1 MNHGIKLLA
10 LSLIKAWGLFAMGLF
25 LIFYIKNGAVKVALD
40 SLISPSVIFAFSVIT
55 FVIIY
60 YYFKNWKYITMPYS
74 LKLITQPKDENKET
88 AVFVDKF
95 IFFNRF
101 TNILYFRNK
110 NAIDLKLY
118 QDKKDEIMHFL
129 GFHNKSIEIDI
140 KPLYRKWV
148 KIELYELPNSFNFE
162 IRKLKKG
169 YLYYGVSSKGDYY
182 ISLENQTSMITVAE
196 SGSGKSNL
204 LNLLLYSIFF
214 NYGVGTNEDSNIS
227 STVLIDLKGNELSLY
242 KYKGTQFID
251 NIEEVATTFT
261 ELKEVMYNRYKEMQ
275 INGDKLFKGKPIYV
289 VIDEVGTIGTYHDK
303 KIRDA
308 IFNDMIELFQKGRAC
323 KIIFLIFAQKCDS
336 TNIPSNVL
344 TNVQSRI
351 LMKTDSEFNTNSM
364 IGTKEQIQT
373 ITHIDV
379 ANFNKGRAIIKDGIT
394 SETSLIQVPYVSEN
408 EHRNIVRHLG
418 HSLKN

>member
-25 LIFYIKNGAVKVALD
+25 LIFYIKNKAVNVALD
-40 SLISPSVIFAFSVIT
+40 SLISPSVIFAISVIT

-60 YYFKNWKYITMPYS
+60 YYIKNWKYITMPYS
-74 LKLITQPKDENKET
+74 LKLITQPKDENSET
-88 AVFVDKF
+88 SVFVDKF
-95 IFFNRF
+95 VFYNKF

-118 QDKKDEIMHFL
+118 QDKKNEIMHFL

-214 NYGVGTNEDSNIS
+214 NYGIGTNEDSNIS

-344 TNVQSRI
+344 TNIQSRI

-394 SETSLIQVPYVSEN
+394 SETSLIQVPYVSEK

>member
-1 MNHGIKLLA
+1 MNNGIKLLA

-25 LIFYIKNGAVKVALD
+25 LIFYIKNKAVNVALD
-40 SLISPSVIFAFSVIT
+40 SLISPSVIFAISVIT

-60 YYFKNWKYITMPYS
+60 YYIKNWKYITMPYS

-251 NIEEVATTFT
+251 NIEEVATIFT

-275 INGDKLFKGKPIYV
+275 INGDKLYKGKRIFV

-303 KIRDA
+303 KLRDS

-344 TNVQSRI
+344 TNIQSRI

-394 SETSLIQVPYVSEN
+394 SEISLIQVPYVSEN

>member
-10 LSLIKAWGLFAMGLF
+10 LSLIKAWGLFTMGLF
-25 LIFYIKNGAVKVALD
+25 LIFYIKNKAVNVALD
-40 SLISPSVIFAFSVIT
+40 SLISPSVIFAISVIT

-60 YYFKNWKYITMPYS
+60 YYIKNWKYITMPYS
-74 LKLITQPKDENKET
+74 LKLITQPKDENSET
-88 AVFVDKF
+88 SVFVDKF
-95 IFFNRF
+95 VFYNKF
-101 TNILYFRNK
+101 TNTLYFRNK

-118 QDKKDEIMHFL
+118 QDKKNEIMHFL
-129 GFHNKSIEIDI
+129 GLHNKSIEMDV
-140 KPLYRKWV
+140 KPLFRKWV

-182 ISLENQTSMITVAE
+182 QSIENQTTMIVVGE

-204 LNLLLYSIFF
+204 LNLLIYSIFF
-214 NYGVGTNEDSNIS
+214 NYGNGSYEDSNIS
-227 STVLIDLKGNELSLY
+227 STILIDLKGNELSLY
-242 KYKGTQFID
+242 KYRGTQFID
-251 NIEEVATTFT
+251 NIQDVATVFT

-275 INGDKLFKGKPIYV
+275 INGDKLYKGKRIFV

-303 KIRDA
+303 KLRDS

-344 TNVQSRI
+344 TNIQSRI

-364 IGTKEQIQT
+364 IGTKEQIQA
-373 ITHIDV
+373 ITRVDV
-379 ANFNKGRAIIKDGIT
+379 ANFNKGRAITKDGIT
-394 SETSLIQVPYVSEN
+394 SKTSLIQVPYVSEN

>member
-1 MNHGIKLLA
+1 MNNGIELLA

-25 LIFYIKNGAVKVALD
+25 LIFYIKNKAVNVALD
-40 SLISPSVIFAFSVIT
+40 SLISPSVIFAISVIT
-55 FVIIY
+55 FAIIY
-60 YYFKNWKYITMPYS
+60 YYIKNWKYITMPYS
-74 LKLITQPKDENKET
+74 LKLITQPKDENSET
-88 AVFVDKF
+88 SVFVDKF
-95 IFFNRF
+95 VFYNKF

-169 YLYYGVSSKGDYY
+169 YLYYGVSNKGDYY
-182 ISLENQTSMITVAE
+182 QSIENQTTMIVVGE

-204 LNLLLYSIFF
+204 LNLLIYSIFY
-214 NYGVGTNEDSNIS
+214 NYGNGSYEDSNIS
-227 STVLIDLKGNELSLY
+227 STILIDLKGNELSLY

-251 NIEEVATTFT
+251 NIQDVATVFT

-275 INGDKLFKGKPIYV
+275 INGDKLYKGKPIYV

-344 TNVQSRI
+344 TNIQSRI

-379 ANFNKGRAIIKDGIT
+379 ANFNKGRAITKDGIT
-394 SETSLIQVPYVSEN
+394 SETSLIQVPYVSEK
-408 EHRNIVRHLG
+408 EHKDIVRHLA

>member
-1 MNHGIKLLA
+1 MSYGVKLLA

-25 LIFYIKNGAVKVALD
+25 LIFYIKNKAVNVALD
-40 SLISPSVIFAFSVIT
+40 SLISPSVIFAISVIT

-251 NIEEVATTFT
+251 NIEEVATIFT

-275 INGDKLFKGKPIYV
+275 INGDKLYKGKRIFV

-344 TNVQSRI
+344 TNIQSRI

-364 IGTKEQIQT
+364 VGTKEQIQT

-394 SETSLIQVPYVSEN
+394 SEISLIQVPYVSEN
-408 EHRNIVRHLG
+408 EHRDIVRYLG

>member
-25 LIFYIKNGAVKVALD
+25 LIFYIKNKAVNVALD
-40 SLISPSVIFAFSVIT
+40 SLISPSVIFAISVIT

-60 YYFKNWKYITMPYS
+60 YYIKNWKYITMPYS

-88 AVFVDKF
+88 SVFVDKF
-95 IFFNRF
+95 VFYNKF
-101 TNILYFRNK
+101 TNTLYFRNK

-118 QDKKDEIMHFL
+118 QDKKNEIMHFL
-129 GFHNKSIEIDI
+129 GFHNKSIEMDV
-140 KPLYRKWV
+140 KPLFRKWV

-182 ISLENQTSMITVAE
+182 QSIENQTTMIVVGE

-204 LNLLLYSIFF
+204 LNLLIYSIFF
-214 NYGVGTNEDSNIS
+214 NYGNGSYEDSNIS
-227 STVLIDLKGNELSLY
+227 STILIDLKGNELSLY

-251 NIEEVATTFT
+251 NIQDVATVFT

-275 INGDKLFKGKPIYV
+275 INGDKLYKGKRIFI

-303 KIRDA
+303 KLRDS

-344 TNVQSRI
+344 TNIQSRI

-394 SETSLIQVPYVSEN
+394 SETSLIQVPYVSEK
-408 EHRNIVRHLG
+408 EHKDIVRHLG
-418 HSLKN
+418 HYLKN

>member
-1 MNHGIKLLA
+1 MSYGVKLLA

-25 LIFYIKNGAVKVALD
+25 LIFYIKNKAVKVALD

-169 YLYYGVSSKGDYY
+169 YLYYGISSKGDYY

-251 NIEEVATTFT
+251 NIEEVATIFT

-275 INGDKLFKGKPIYV
+275 INGDKLYKGKPIYV

-344 TNVQSRI
+344 TNIQSRI

-364 IGTKEQIQT
+364 IGTKEQIQN

-379 ANFNKGRAIIKDGIT
+379 ANFNKGRAIIKDGISSQT
-394 SETSLIQVPYVSEN
+394 TLIQVPYVSE
-408 EHRNIVRHLG
+408 EQHRQTVQHFSYHL
-418 HSLKN
+418 KT

>member
-1 MNHGIKLLA
+1 MNNGIKLLA

-25 LIFYIKNGAVKVALD
+25 LIFYIKNRAVNVALD

-60 YYFKNWKYITMPYS
+60 YYIKNWKYITMPYS

-118 QDKKDEIMHFL
+118 QDKKNEIMHFL
-129 GFHNKSIEIDI
+129 GLHNKSIEMDI
-140 KPLYRKWV
+140 KPLFRKWV

-214 NYGVGTNEDSNIS
+214 NYGIGTNEDSNIS

-275 INGDKLFKGKPIYV
+275 INGDKLYKGKRIFV

-303 KIRDA
+303 KLRDS

-344 TNVQSRI
+344 TNIQSRI

-394 SETSLIQVPYVSEN
+394 SEISLIQVPYVSEN
-408 EHRNIVRHLG
+408 EHRDIVRYLG

>member
-25 LIFYIKNGAVKVALD
+25 LIFYIKNKAVNVALN
-40 SLISPSVIFAFSVIT
+40 SLISPSVIFAISVIT
-55 FVIIY
+55 FAIIY
-60 YYFKNWKYITMPYS
+60 YYIKNWKYITMPYS
-74 LKLITQPKDENKET
+74 LKLITQPKDENSET
-88 AVFVDKF
+88 SVFVDKF
-95 IFFNRF
+95 VFYNKF

-251 NIEEVATTFT
+251 NIEEVATIFT

-275 INGDKLFKGKPIYV
+275 INGDKLYKGKPIYV

-344 TNVQSRI
+344 TNIQSRI

>member
-1 MNHGIKLLA
+1 MNNGIKLLA

-25 LIFYIKNGAVKVALD
+25 LIFYIKNKAVNVALD
-40 SLISPSVIFAFSVIT
+40 SLISPSVIFAISVIT
-55 FVIIY
+55 FAIIY
-60 YYFKNWKYITMPYS
+60 YYIKNWKYITMPYS
-74 LKLITQPKDENKET
+74 LKLITQPKDENSET
-88 AVFVDKF
+88 SVFVDKF
-95 IFFNRF
+95 VFYNKF

-204 LNLLLYSIFF
+204 LNLLIYSIFY
-214 NYGVGTNEDSNIS
+214 NYGNGSYEDSNIS
-227 STVLIDLKGNELSLY
+227 STILIDLKGNELSLY

-251 NIEEVATTFT
+251 NIQDVATVFT

-275 INGDKLFKGKPIYV
+275 INGDKLYKGKPIYV

-344 TNVQSRI
+344 TNIQSRI
-351 LMKTDSEFNTNSM
+351 LMKTDSEFNTNSI
-364 IGTKEQIQT
+364 IGTKEQIQN

-379 ANFNKGRAIIKDGIT
+379 ANFNKGRAITKDGIT
-394 SETSLIQVPYVSEN
+394 SETSLIQVPYVSEK
-408 EHRNIVRHLG
+408 EHRDIVRHLG

>member
-1 MNHGIKLLA
+1 MNNGIKLLA

-25 LIFYIKNGAVKVALD
+25 LIFYIKNKAVNVALD
-40 SLISPSVIFAFSVIT
+40 SLISPSVIFAISVIT

-60 YYFKNWKYITMPYS
+60 YYIKNWKYITMPYS

-118 QDKKDEIMHFL
+118 QDKKNEIMHFL

-169 YLYYGVSSKGDYY
+169 YLYYGISSKGDYY

-251 NIEEVATTFT
+251 NIEEVATIFT

-275 INGDKLFKGKPIYV
+275 INGDKLYKGKRIFV

-303 KIRDA
+303 KLRDS

-344 TNVQSRI
+344 TNIQSRI

-379 ANFNKGRAIIKDGIT
+379 ANFNKGRAIIKDGISSQT
-394 SETSLIQVPYVSEN
+394 TLIQVPYVSE
-408 EHRNIVRHLG
+408 EQHRQTVQHFSYHL
-418 HSLKN
+418 KT

>member
-25 LIFYIKNGAVKVALD
+25 LIFYIKNKAVNVALD
-40 SLISPSVIFAFSVIT
+40 SLISPSVIFAISVIT

-60 YYFKNWKYITMPYS
+60 YYIKNWKYITMPYS

-129 GFHNKSIEIDI
+129 GLHTKSIEMDI
-140 KPLYRKWV
+140 KPLFRKWV

-182 ISLENQTSMITVAE
+182 QSIENQTTMIVVGE

-204 LNLLLYSIFF
+204 LNLLLYSIFY
-214 NYGVGTNEDSNIS
+214 NYGNGSYEDSNIS
-227 STVLIDLKGNELSLY
+227 STILI
-242 KYKGTQFID
+242 
-251 NIEEVATTFT
+251 V
-261 ELKEVMYNRYKEMQ
+261 
-275 INGDKLFKGKPIYV
+275 
-289 VIDEVGTIGTYHDK
+289 
-303 KIRDA
+303 
-308 IFNDMIELFQKGRAC
+308 QK
-323 KIIFLIFAQKCDS
+323 S
-336 TNIPSNVL
+336 V
-344 TNVQSRI
+344 
-351 LMKTDSEFNTNSM
+351 
-364 IGTKEQIQT
+364 
-373 ITHIDV
+373 
-379 ANFNKGRAIIKDGIT
+379 
-394 SETSLIQVPYVSEN
+394 
-408 EHRNIVRHLG
+408 
-418 HSLKN
+418 

>member
-1 MNHGIKLLA
+1 MNNGIKLLA
-10 LSLIKAWGLFAMGLF
+10 LSLIKAWGLFTMGLF
-25 LIFYIKNGAVKVALD
+25 LIFYIKNKAVNVALD
-40 SLISPSVIFAFSVIT
+40 SLISPSVIFAISVIT

-60 YYFKNWKYITMPYS
+60 YYIKNWKYITMPYS
-74 LKLITQPKDENKET
+74 LKLITQPKDENRET
-88 AVFVDKF
+88 SVFVDKF
-95 IFFNRF
+95 VFYNKF
-101 TNILYFRNK
+101 TNTLYFRNK

-118 QDKKDEIMHFL
+118 QDKKNEIMHFL
-129 GFHNKSIEIDI
+129 GLHNKSIEMDV
-140 KPLYRKWV
+140 KPLFRKWV

-182 ISLENQTSMITVAE
+182 QSIENQTTMIVVGE

-204 LNLLLYSIFF
+204 LNLLIYSIFY
-214 NYGVGTNEDSNIS
+214 NYGNGSYEDSNIS
-227 STVLIDLKGNELSLY
+227 STILIDLKGNELSLY
-242 KYKGTQFID
+242 KYRGPQFID
-251 NIEEVATTFT
+251 NIQDVATVFT

-275 INGDKLFKGKPIYV
+275 INGDKLYKGKRIFV

-303 KIRDA
+303 KLRDA

-344 TNVQSRI
+344 TNIQSRI

-394 SETSLIQVPYVSEN
+394 SEISLIQVPYVSEN

>member
-1 MNHGIKLLA
+1 
-10 LSLIKAWGLFAMGLF
+10 
-25 LIFYIKNGAVKVALD
+25 
-40 SLISPSVIFAFSVIT
+40 
-55 FVIIY
+55 
-60 YYFKNWKYITMPYS
+60 MPYS

-251 NIEEVATTFT
+251 NIEEVATIFT

-275 INGDKLFKGKPIYV
+275 INGDKLYKGKRIFV
-289 VIDEVGTIGTYHDK
+289 VIDEVGTIGTYHEK
-303 KIRDA
+303 KLRDS

-344 TNVQSRI
+344 TNIQSRI

-379 ANFNKGRAIIKDGIT
+379 ANFNKGRAIIKDGISSQT
-394 SETSLIQVPYVSEN
+394 TLIQVPYVSE
-408 EHRNIVRHLG
+408 EQHRQTVQHFSYHL
-418 HSLKN
+418 KT

>member
-25 LIFYIKNGAVKVALD
+25 LIFYIKNKAVNVALD
-40 SLISPSVIFAFSVIT
+40 SLISPSVIFAISVIT
-55 FVIIY
+55 FAIIY
-60 YYFKNWKYITMPYS
+60 YYIKNWKYITMPYS
-74 LKLITQPKDENKET
+74 LKLITQPKDENSET
-88 AVFVDKF
+88 SVFVDKF
-95 IFFNRF
+95 VFYNKF

-129 GFHNKSIEIDI
+129 GLNNKSIEMDI
-140 KPLYRKWV
+140 KPLFRKWV

-182 ISLENQTSMITVAE
+182 QSIENQTTMIVVGE

-204 LNLLLYSIFF
+204 LNLLIYSIYI
-214 NYGVGTNEDSNIS
+214 NYGNGSYEDSNIS
-227 STVLIDLKGNELSLY
+227 STILIDLKGNELSLY

-251 NIEEVATTFT
+251 NIQDVATVFT

-275 INGDKLFKGKPIYV
+275 INGDKLYKGKPIYV

-344 TNVQSRI
+344 TNIQSRI

-379 ANFNKGRAIIKDGIT
+379 ANFNKGRAIIKDGISSQT
-394 SETSLIQVPYVSEN
+394 TLIQVPYVSE
-408 EHRNIVRHLG
+408 EQHRQTVQHFSYHL
-418 HSLKN
+418 KT

>member
-1 MNHGIKLLA
+1 MSYGLKLLA
-10 LSLIKAWGLFAMGLF
+10 LSLLKAWGLFAMGLF
-25 LIFYIKNGAVKVALD
+25 LIFYFKNGAVKVALD
-40 SLISPSVIFAFSVIT
+40 SLISPSVIFTISVIT
-55 FVIIY
+55 FAIIY
-60 YYFKNWKYITMPYS
+60 YYIKNWKYITMPYS

-251 NIEEVATTFT
+251 NIEEVATIFT

-275 INGDKLFKGKPIYV
+275 INGDKLYKGKRIFI

-303 KIRDA
+303 KLRDS

-379 ANFNKGRAIIKDGIT
+379 ANFNKGRAIIKDGISSQT
-394 SETSLIQVPYVSEN
+394 TLIQVPYVSE
-408 EHRNIVRHLG
+408 EQHRQTVQHFSYHL
-418 HSLKN
+418 KT

>member
-10 LSLIKAWGLFAMGLF
+10 LSLIKAWGLFTMGLF
-25 LIFYIKNGAVKVALD
+25 LIFYIKNGAVNVALN
-40 SLISPSVIFAFSVIT
+40 SLISPSVIFAISVIT
-55 FVIIY
+55 FAIIY
-60 YYFKNWKYITMPYS
+60 YYIKNWKYITMPYS

-88 AVFVDKF
+88 SVFVDKF
-95 IFFNRF
+95 VFYNKF
-101 TNILYFRNK
+101 TNTLYIRNK

-118 QDKKDEIMHFL
+118 QDKKNEIIHFL
-129 GFHNKSIEIDI
+129 GHHNKSIEMDV
-140 KPLYRKWV
+140 KPLFRKWV

-182 ISLENQTSMITVAE
+182 QSIENQTTMIVVGE

-204 LNLLLYSIFF
+204 LNLLIYSIFY
-214 NYGVGTNEDSNIS
+214 NYGNGSYEDSNIS
-227 STVLIDLKGNELSLY
+227 STILIDLKGNELSLY

-251 NIEEVATTFT
+251 NIQDVATVFT
-261 ELKEVMYNRYKEMQ
+261 ELKEVMYNRYKQMQ
-275 INGDKLFKGKPIYV
+275 INGDKLYKGKPIYV

-344 TNVQSRI
+344 TNIQSRI

-364 IGTKEQIQT
+364 IGTKEQIQV
-373 ITHIDV
+373 ITRVDV
-379 ANFNKGRAIIKDGIT
+379 ANFNKGRAITKDGIT

>member
-25 LIFYIKNGAVKVALD
+25 LIFYIKNKAVNVALD
-40 SLISPSVIFAFSVIT
+40 SLISPSVIFAISVIT

-60 YYFKNWKYITMPYS
+60 YYIKNWKYITMPYS

-169 YLYYGVSSKGDYY
+169 YLYYGISSKGDYY

-251 NIEEVATTFT
+251 NIEEVATIFT

-275 INGDKLFKGKPIYV
+275 INGDKLYKGKRIFV

-303 KIRDA
+303 KLRDS

-344 TNVQSRI
+344 TNIQSRI

-364 IGTKEQIQT
+364 IGTKEQIQN

-379 ANFNKGRAIIKDGIT
+379 ANFNKGRAIIKDGISSQT
-394 SETSLIQVPYVSEN
+394 TLIQVPYVSE
-408 EHRNIVRHLG
+408 EQHRQTVQHFSYHL
-418 HSLKN
+418 KT

>member
-1 MNHGIKLLA
+1 MNNGIKLLA

-251 NIEEVATTFT
+251 NIEEVATIFT

-275 INGDKLFKGKPIYV
+275 INGDKLYKGKRIFI

-303 KIRDA
+303 KLRDS

-379 ANFNKGRAIIKDGIT
+379 ANFNKGRAIIKDGISSQT
-394 SETSLIQVPYVSEN
+394 TLIQVPYVSE
-408 EHRNIVRHLG
+408 EQHRQTVQHFSYHL
-418 HSLKN
+418 KT

>member
-25 LIFYIKNGAVKVALD
+25 LIFYIKNKAVNVALN
-40 SLISPSVIFAFSVIT
+40 SLISPSVIFAISVIT

-60 YYFKNWKYITMPYS
+60 YYIKNWKYITMPYS
-74 LKLITQPKDENKET
+74 LKLITQPKDENSET
-88 AVFVDKF
+88 SVFVDKF
-95 IFFNRF
+95 VFFNRF

-129 GFHNKSIEIDI
+129 GFHNKSIEMDI
-140 KPLYRKWV
+140 KPLFRKWV

-214 NYGVGTNEDSNIS
+214 NYGNGSYEDSNIS

-242 KYKGTQFID
+242 KYEGTQFID
-251 NIEEVATTFT
+251 NIEEVATIFT

-275 INGDKLFKGKPIYV
+275 INGDKLYKGKRIFV
-289 VIDEVGTIGTYHDK
+289 VIDEVGTIGTYHEK
-303 KIRDA
+303 KLRDS

-344 TNVQSRI
+344 TNIQSRI

-379 ANFNKGRAIIKDGIT
+379 ANFNKGRAIIKDGISSQT
-394 SETSLIQVPYVSEN
+394 TLIQVPYVSE
-408 EHRNIVRHLG
+408 EQHRQTVQHFSYHL
-418 HSLKN
+418 KT

>member
-1 MNHGIKLLA
+1 MNNGIKLLA

-25 LIFYIKNGAVKVALD
+25 LIFYIKNKAVNVALD
-40 SLISPSVIFAFSVIT
+40 SLISPSVIFAISVIT
-55 FVIIY
+55 FAIIY
-60 YYFKNWKYITMPYS
+60 YYIKNWKYITMPYS

-95 IFFNRF
+95 VFYNKF

-182 ISLENQTSMITVAE
+182 QSIENQTTMIVVGE

-204 LNLLLYSIFF
+204 LNLLIYS
-214 NYGVGTNEDSNIS
+214 
-227 STVLIDLKGNELSLY
+227 
-242 KYKGTQFID
+242 
-251 NIEEVATTFT
+251 TFA
-261 ELKEVMYNRYKEMQ
+261 R
-275 INGDKLFKGKPIYV
+275 
-289 VIDEVGTIGTYHDK
+289 
-303 KIRDA
+303 
-308 IFNDMIELFQKGRAC
+308 
-323 KIIFLIFAQKCDS
+323 
-336 TNIPSNVL
+336 
-344 TNVQSRI
+344 
-351 LMKTDSEFNTNSM
+351 
-364 IGTKEQIQT
+364 
-373 ITHIDV
+373 
-379 ANFNKGRAIIKDGIT
+379 
-394 SETSLIQVPYVSEN
+394 
-408 EHRNIVRHLG
+408 
-418 HSLKN
+418 

>member
-40 SLISPSVIFAFSVIT
+40 SLISPSVIFAISVIT

-60 YYFKNWKYITMPYS
+60 YYIKNWKYITMPYS

-251 NIEEVATTFT
+251 NIEEVATIFT

-275 INGDKLFKGKPIYV
+275 INGDKLYKGKRIFV

-303 KIRDA
+303 KLRDS

-344 TNVQSRI
+344 TNIQSRI

-364 IGTKEQIQT
+364 IGTKEQIQN

-379 ANFNKGRAIIKDGIT
+379 ANFNKGRAIIKDGISSQT
-394 SETSLIQVPYVSEN
+394 TLIQVPYVSE
-408 EHRNIVRHLG
+408 EQHRQTVQHFSYHL
-418 HSLKN
+418 KT

>member
-25 LIFYIKNGAVKVALD
+25 LIFYIKNKAVNVALD
-40 SLISPSVIFAFSVIT
+40 SLISPSVIFAISVIT

-60 YYFKNWKYITMPYS
+60 YYIKNWKYITMPYS

-95 IFFNRF
+95 IFYNKF
-101 TNILYFRNK
+101 TNTLYFRNK

-118 QDKKDEIMHFL
+118 QDKKNEIMHFL
-129 GFHNKSIEIDI
+129 GLQTKSIEMEI
-140 KPLYRKWV
+140 KPLFRKWV

-182 ISLENQTSMITVAE
+182 QSIENQTTMIVVGE

-204 LNLLLYSIFF
+204 LNLLIYSIYI
-214 NYGVGTNEDSNIS
+214 NYGNGSYEDSNIS
-227 STVLIDLKGNELSLY
+227 STILIDLKGNELSLY

-251 NIEEVATTFT
+251 NIQDVATVFT

-275 INGDKLFKGKPIYV
+275 INGDKLYKGKPIYV

-344 TNVQSRI
+344 TNIQSRI

-364 IGTKEQIQT
+364 IGTKEQIQV

-379 ANFNKGRAIIKDGIT
+379 ANFNKGRAIIKDGISSQT
-394 SETSLIQVPYVSEN
+394 TLIQVPYVSEN

>member
-1 MNHGIKLLA
+1 MNNGIKLLA

-25 LIFYIKNGAVKVALD
+25 LIFYIKNKAVNVALD
-40 SLISPSVIFAFSVIT
+40 SLISPSVIFAISVIT

-60 YYFKNWKYITMPYS
+60 YYIKNWKYITMPYS

-214 NYGVGTNEDSNIS
+214 NYGIGTNEDSNIS

-251 NIEEVATTFT
+251 NIEEVATIFT

-275 INGDKLFKGKPIYV
+275 INGDKLYKGKRIFV
-289 VIDEVGTIGTYHDK
+289 VIDEVGTIGTYHEK
-303 KIRDA
+303 KLRDS

-344 TNVQSRI
+344 TNIQSRI

-364 IGTKEQIQT
+364 IGTKEQIQN

-379 ANFNKGRAIIKDGIT
+379 ANFNKGRAIIKDGISSQT
-394 SETSLIQVPYVSEN
+394 TLIQVPYVSE
-408 EHRNIVRHLG
+408 EQHRQTVQHFSYHL
-418 HSLKN
+418 KT

>member
-25 LIFYIKNGAVKVALD
+25 LIFYIKNKAVNVALD
-40 SLISPSVIFAFSVIT
+40 SLISPSVIFAISVIT

-60 YYFKNWKYITMPYS
+60 YYIKNWKYITMPYS
-74 LKLITQPKDENKET
+74 LKLITQPKDENRET

-227 STVLIDLKGNELSLY
+227 STVLIDLKGHELSLY

-251 NIEEVATTFT
+251 NIEEVATIFT

-275 INGDKLFKGKPIYV
+275 INGDKLYKGKRIFV

-303 KIRDA
+303 KLRDS

-344 TNVQSRI
+344 TNIQSRI

-379 ANFNKGRAIIKDGIT
+379 ANFNKGRAIIKDGISSQT
-394 SETSLIQVPYVSEN
+394 TLIQVPYVSE
-408 EHRNIVRHLG
+408 EQHRQTVQHFSYHL
-418 HSLKN
+418 KT